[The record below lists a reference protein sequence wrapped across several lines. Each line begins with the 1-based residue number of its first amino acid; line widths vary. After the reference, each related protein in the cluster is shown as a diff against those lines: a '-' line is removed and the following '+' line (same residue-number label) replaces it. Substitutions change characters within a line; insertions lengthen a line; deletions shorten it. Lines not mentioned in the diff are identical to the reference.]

1 MAARLRPCIMSA
13 ISLLTVGLIAAGSL
27 PLRPSSSAST
37 RLFDPDCEEPSDDE
51 PWKWPLDRSGRR
63 RGSSRVSDDD
73 DDAGA
78 FGVDDDN
85 DDVDDEEEVMVAL
98 GKGEEMEEEMD
109 AFGELWAE
117 LDETSLSRERMREV
131 EGDVECAR
139 EITGDVVEGVRPPPR
154 GLTRED
160 EDEEAVDTDEADD
173 PNPSPSP
180 LPLSFSLS
188 LSEVSNEETGGRRMT
203 LPPLP
208 PPLADDPPWR
218 VLAMSLRV
226 DGVF

>member
-1 MAARLRPCIMSA
+1 MVAARLRPCIMSA

-27 PLRPSSSAST
+27 PLRPGSSAST
-37 RLFDPDCEEPSDDE
+37 RLLDPDCEEPSDDE

-73 DDAGA
+73 DDDDA
-78 FGVDDDN
+78 FGVDDDDDD
-85 DDVDDEEEVMVAL
+85 DDVDDDDDDEEVMVAL
-98 GKGEEMEEEMD
+98 GKGEETEEEMD
-109 AFGELWAE
+109 EFGELWAE

-139 EITGDVVEGVRPPPR
+139 EITGDAVEGARPPPPR

-160 EDEEAVDTDEADD
+160 EDDEAVDTDEADD

-180 LPLSFSLS
+180 LPLSFSL
-188 LSEVSNEETGGRRMT
+188 
-203 LPPLP
+203 
-208 PPLADDPPWR
+208 
-218 VLAMSLRV
+218 
-226 DGVF
+226 

>member
-1 MAARLRPCIMSA
+1 MSA

-27 PLRPSSSAST
+27 PLRPGSSASI
-37 RLFDPDCEEPSDDE
+37 RLLDPDGEEPSDDE

-63 RGSSRVSDDD
+63 RGSSRVRDDEDDD
-73 DDAGA
+73 DA
-78 FGVDDDN
+78 FGVDDD
-85 DDVDDEEEVMVAL
+85 DVDDDEEEVMVAL
-98 GKGEEMEEEMD
+98 GKGEETEEEMD
-109 AFGELWAE
+109 EVGELWAE

-139 EITGDVVEGVRPPPR
+139 EITGDAVEGARLPPR

-160 EDEEAVDTDEADD
+160 EDDEAVDTDEADD
-173 PNPSPSP
+173 TNPSPSP